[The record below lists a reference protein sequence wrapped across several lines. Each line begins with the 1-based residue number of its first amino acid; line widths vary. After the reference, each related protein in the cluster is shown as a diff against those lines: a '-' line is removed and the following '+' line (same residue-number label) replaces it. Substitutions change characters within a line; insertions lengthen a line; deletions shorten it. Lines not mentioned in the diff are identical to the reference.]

1 MSQSETEGKRVIWA
15 NTPELNKGFQS
26 NKIVTTKY
34 NMLTFLPFAL
44 FIQFRRVSNIYF
56 LITAILQSIPQ
67 ISPLQPFTAIAPLVF
82 VLGVS
87 LIREG
92 IEDYLKYK
100 SDREIN
106 NSPTRVYKRGAF
118 EEIAFCKIQVGDV
131 VLVRKNEVFPC
142 DIVMLSNSND
152 NGIGYIETSSLDGEK
167 ALKPRKSFKETAL
180 EYSDKR
186 INRICGLIEAEL
198 PNANLYSFSGS
209 FEYRGKVHSLDKA
222 NLLLAGAFLRNTD
235 WAIGISLYTGRDTR
249 LRQNMMERK
258 YKESRIEKTAN
269 KYILLILLMQF
280 CLCFTAAVA
289 SGVWVS
295 RNIHDHKYIRYPESY
310 DIYDQGGAQGVLSYF
325 TYFLLL
331 NTMLPISL
339 IISLE
344 LLKLSQGFF
353 MMMDLTMYSE
363 KRDRCCNVSSFS
375 LNEELGMIKHIFS
388 DKTGTLTCNQM
399 EFKFFCT
406 GNRSYGDSSHL
417 MNFGLKT
424 KVTYEDR
431 DIKVTFN
438 DKNIENDLFA
448 SSNSLKL
455 NYPLKLDIGEYKVE
469 YQTQQEIARQM
480 MRCMALCH
488 ECIVEIEER
497 EVVYTGPSPD
507 DIVLVDT
514 AKRLGFQL
522 DSIKLEKMSLKITP
536 FRVEEEAFVEVYD
549 RICILEFN
557 SDRKRMSVVLQDLN
571 SGRYLIFTKGA
582 DLIMFRDV
590 LSKDLNDEKYVEF
603 IKKHVDVFSTRGLR
617 TLVLGFK
624 YINQSE
630 FIRWKQKYDH
640 ATTMIEGRQKAL
652 DEVSAELEQDM
663 LLLGCTS
670 VEDSLQEDV
679 PATIQDILRAGM
691 SFWMLTGDKLET
703 AENIGTTCSLIDS
716 NMHVE
721 RCTATKPE
729 ECFES
734 LQKSIENFKRHAS
747 EKQLA
752 LIIEG
757 PALGIILYNHS
768 DLEDRKKNAKI
779 FSSDEKINL
788 GLQSKNFFIE
798 MADMCKTVICCRVSP
813 SQKREVVKIIKDHY
827 GKVTLSI
834 GDGANDVPMILE
846 AHIGVGLYG
855 EEGIQAVQASD
866 YALGEFKYLWELLLV
881 HGRFNYM
888 RQSEMILYFFYK
900 NLVFTIPQFLFSHY
914 CAYSGQTVYDDW
926 YLTFYNLVFTALPL
940 FMRALFE
947 RDFDVPKRYEC
958 SGEGLNESKKE
969 LRHLIPLTYSLGSE
983 NQLFT
988 LNRFILW
995 TFNGIFHSFIVFF
1008 IPLYAASEGSLNSKG
1023 HGHDLWGFSISS
1035 FSSIIIIVNIK
1046 LAINTKLW
1054 NKFHYICMFGL
1065 SIALYFIFILI
1076 YDVVT
1081 YTSSFQT
1088 VYTLIGT
1095 HYYYFCIMANVA
1107 LVCVIDVAGTL
1118 VYKMLRPTES
1128 DILVHH
1134 FKQKKLDPKPTGF
1147 SQSYFEH
1154 ADNNGNNNI
1163 VEKNIPNQSGGEF
1176 TYQNKMV
1183 NL

>member
-1 MSQSETEGKRVIWA
+1 MSKPNIESKRVIWA
-15 NTPELNKGFQS
+15 NTRELNKGFTS
-26 NKIVTTKY
+26 NKIVSTKY
-34 NMLTFLPFAL
+34 NLITFLPFAL
-44 FIQFRRVSNIYF
+44 FIQFRKVSNIYF
-56 LITAILQSIPQ
+56 LITAVLQSIPQ

-100 SDREIN
+100 SDKEIN
-106 NSPTRVYKRGAF
+106 NSPTFVYCNGKFQPVAF
-118 EEIAFCKIQVGDV
+118 ADIEVGNI
-131 VLVRKNEVFPC
+131 VLVKKNEVFPC
-142 DIVMLSNSND
+142 DLVMLSNSSD
-152 NGIGYIETSSLDGEK
+152 NGVAFIETSSLDGEK
-167 ALKPRKSFKETAL
+167 ALKPRKAFNETAGEFQEKGL
-180 EYSDKR
+180 
-186 INRICGLIEAEL
+186 NRICGKIECEL
-198 PNANLYSFSGS
+198 PNASLYSFSGC
-209 FEYRGKVHSLDKA
+209 FEYKSKLQSLDKA

-235 WAIGISLYTGRDTR
+235 WVIGVSVYTGKDTR
-249 LRQNMMERK
+249 LRQNMMDRR

-269 KYILLILLMQF
+269 RYILLIIVLQF
-280 CLCFTAAVA
+280 CLCFSAAVA

-295 RNIHDHKYIRYPESY
+295 RNITDHKYIRYPSSY

-344 LLKLSQGFF
+344 LLKLGQGFF
-353 MMMDLTMYSE
+353 MMMDVTMYSE
-363 KRDRCCNVSSFS
+363 KRDRCCKVSSFS

-399 EFKFFCT
+399 EFKFFST
-406 GNRSYGDSSHL
+406 GNRIYGDSSHL

-431 DIKVTFN
+431 DIKYSFN
-438 DKNIENDLFA
+438 DKNIENDLF
-448 SSNSLKL
+448 SNGNSLKL
-455 NYPLKLDIGEYKVE
+455 NYPLKIDVGEYCVE
-469 YQTQQEIARQM
+469 YLTQQEIAQAM
-480 MRCMALCH
+480 VRCMALCH
-488 ECIVEIEER
+488 ECIVEIEEG
-497 EVVYTGPSPD
+497 EIVYTGPSPD

-514 AKRLGFQL
+514 ARRLGFQL
-522 DSIKLEKMSLKITP
+522 DSVRMEKMSLKVTP
-536 FRVEEEAFVEVYD
+536 FRMDEDSKTEIYD

-557 SDRKRMSVVLQDLN
+557 SDRKRMSVVLQEKE

-590 LSKDLNDEKYVEF
+590 LSKTLNDESYVNF

-624 YINQSE
+624 YISKE
-630 FIRWKQKYDH
+630 VFLKWKQKYDH
-640 ATTMIEGRQKAL
+640 ATTIIEGRQKLL
-652 DEVSAELEQDM
+652 DEVSSELETDL

-679 PATIQDILRAGM
+679 PNTIQDILRAGM

-703 AENIGTTCSLIDS
+703 AENIGTTCSLLDA

-721 RCTATKPE
+721 KCVEIIPE
-729 ECFES
+729 KLLLS
-734 LQKSIENFKRHAS
+734 LTKSIENFNLHKN

-757 PALGIILYNHS
+757 PSLSVVLYNNE
-768 DLEDRKKNAKI
+768 DPEDRKKNSQV
-779 FSSDEKINL
+779 FNTNEKVDI
-788 GLQSKNFFIE
+788 GLKCKQIFIE
-798 MADMCKTVICCRVSP
+798 MADLCKTVICCRVSP
-813 SQKREVVKIIKDHY
+813 SQKREVVKIIKDYY

-866 YALGEFKYLWELLLV
+866 YSLGEFRFLWELLLI

-900 NLVFTIPQFLFSHY
+900 NLVFTIPQFLFAHY

-947 RDFDVPKRYEC
+947 RDFDVPKRFEC
-958 SGEGLNESKKE
+958 YGENANEAKKE
-969 LRHLIPLTYSLGSE
+969 LRNLIPLTYTLGSE

-988 LNRFILW
+988 LQRFLLW
-995 TFNGIFHSFIVFF
+995 VFNGIFHSFIVFF
-1008 IPLYAASEGSLNSKG
+1008 IPLYAATEGTLNDKG
-1023 HGHDLWGFSISS
+1023 YSHDLWGFSISS

-1046 LAINTKLW
+1046 IAINTKLW
-1054 NKFHYICMFGL
+1054 NKFHFICMFGL
-1065 SIALYFIFILI
+1065 SIALFFIFILI
-1076 YDVVT
+1076 YDVLT
-1081 YTSSFQT
+1081 YTSSFHT
-1088 VYTLIGT
+1088 VFTLIGT
-1095 HYYYFCIMANVA
+1095 HYYYFCILANVA
-1107 LVCVIDVAGTL
+1107 LVCVIDVGSTMA
-1118 VYKMLRPTES
+1118 YKFLKPSES
-1128 DILVHH
+1128 DVLSHH
-1134 FKQKKLDPKPTGF
+1134 FQHKKVEPKPTGL
-1147 SQSYFEH
+1147 SQSYF
-1154 ADNNGNNNI
+1154 DNGTHVKI
-1163 VEKNIPNQSGGEF
+1163 DEKNIEKKNGEEF
-1176 TYQNKMV
+1176 KFDNRFV
-1183 NL
+1183 SL

>member
-1 MSQSETEGKRVIWA
+1 MSLTDKEGKRVVWA
-15 NTPELNKGFQS
+15 NTPELNKGFPS
-26 NKIVTTKY
+26 NKIESTKY
-34 NMLTFLPFAL
+34 NIITFLPFAL

-100 SDREIN
+100 SDKGIN
-106 NSPTRVYKRGAF
+106 NSPTLIYSKGSFQEVAF
-118 EEIAFCKIQVGDV
+118 AKIQVGNV
-131 VLVRKNEVFPC
+131 VLIKKNQVFPC
-142 DIVMLSNSND
+142 DLVMLTNSND
-152 NGIGYIETSSLDGEK
+152 NGVGFIETSSLDGEK
-167 ALKPRKSFKETAL
+167 ALKPRKAFKDTAI
-180 EYSDKR
+180 EFSDKR
-186 INRICGLIEAEL
+186 INRICGKIECEL
-198 PNANLYSFSGS
+198 PNASLYSFSGS
-209 FEYRGKVHSLDKA
+209 FEYRGKVQSLDKS

-235 WAIGISLYTGRDTR
+235 WAIGVSIYTGRDTR
-249 LRQNMMERK
+249 LRQNMMDRK

-269 KYILLILLMQF
+269 RYILIIILLQF
-280 CLCFTAAVA
+280 FLCFSAAVA
-289 SGVWVS
+289 SGIWVS
-295 RNIHDHKYIRYPESY
+295 RNIHDHSYVRYLESY

-344 LLKLSQGFF
+344 LLKLGQGFF
-353 MMMDLTMYSE
+353 MMRDLSMYSE

-406 GNRSYGDSSHL
+406 GNRSYGDSSYL
-417 MNFGLKT
+417 MNFGLKS

-438 DKNIENDLFA
+438 DRNIENDLFA
-448 SSNSLKL
+448 AGSSLKL
-455 NYPLKLDIGEYKVE
+455 NYPLKIDVGEYKVE
-469 YQTQQEIARQM
+469 YSTQQEIAQQM
-480 MRCMALCH
+480 LRCMALCH

-497 EVVYTGPSPD
+497 EIVYTGPSPD

-514 AKRLGFQL
+514 ARRLGFQL
-522 DSIKLEKMSLKITP
+522 DSVKLERMSLKVIP
-536 FRVEEEAFVEVYD
+536 FRMDEDSKVELYE

-557 SDRKRMSVVLQDLN
+557 SDRKRMSVILQDLN
-571 SGRYLIFTKGA
+571 TGRYLIYTKGA

-590 LSKDLNDEKYVEF
+590 LSKDLNNENYVEF
-603 IKKHVDVFSTRGLR
+603 VKKHVDVFSTRGLR

-624 YINQSE
+624 YISSSE
-630 FIRWKQKYDH
+630 FVKWKQKYDL
-640 ATTMIEGRQKAL
+640 ATTMIEGRQKVL
-652 DEVSAELEQDM
+652 DEVSAEIEQDM

-721 RCTATKPE
+721 RCTALNPE

-734 LQKSIENFKRHAS
+734 LSRSIENFKSHRE

-757 PALGIILYNHS
+757 PALGLILYNHS
-768 DLEDRKKNAKI
+768 DSEDRKKNGKI
-779 FSSDEKINL
+779 FTNDGKVELGEKCKKI
-788 GLQSKNFFIE
+788 FIE
-798 MADMCKTVICCRVSP
+798 MADLCKTVICCRVSP
-813 SQKREVVKIIKDHY
+813 SQKREVVKIIKDYY

-834 GDGANDVPMILE
+834 GDGANDVPMIME

-866 YALGEFKYLWELLLV
+866 YALGEFKYLWELLLI

-900 NLVFTIPQFLFSHY
+900 NLVFTIPQFLFAHY

-926 YLTFYNLVFTALPL
+926 YLTFYNLIFTALPL

-947 RDFDVPKRYEC
+947 RDFDVPKRYEV
-958 SGEGLNESKKE
+958 SGEQLDETKKE

-988 LNRFILW
+988 LRRFILW
-995 TFNGIFHSFIVFF
+995 IANGFFHSFIIFF
-1008 IPLYAASEGSLNSKG
+1008 IPLYAATEGSLNSKG
-1023 HGHDLWGFSISS
+1023 HSHDLWGFSISS

-1046 LAINTKLW
+1046 IAINTMLW
-1054 NKFHYICMFGL
+1054 NKFHCICMFGL
-1065 SIALYFIFILI
+1065 SIALYFVFILI

-1081 YTSSFQT
+1081 YTSSFLT

-1095 HYYYFCIMANVA
+1095 HYYYFCILANVS

-1118 VYKMLRPTES
+1118 VYKMLKPSES
-1128 DILVHH
+1128 DVLVHH
-1134 FKQKKLDPKPTGF
+1134 FKQKKLDPKPTGY
-1147 SQSYFEH
+1147 SQSYFDSK
-1154 ADNNGNNNI
+1154 DNTHKIEEKQITKSKGNEDFKFDNRVI
-1163 VEKNIPNQSGGEF
+1163 S
-1176 TYQNKMV
+1176 
-1183 NL
+1183 L